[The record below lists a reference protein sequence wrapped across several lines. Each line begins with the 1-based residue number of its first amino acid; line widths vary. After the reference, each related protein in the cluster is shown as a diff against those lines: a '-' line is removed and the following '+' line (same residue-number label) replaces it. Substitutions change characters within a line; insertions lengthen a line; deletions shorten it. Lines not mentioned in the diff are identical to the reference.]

1 MAKTAIDFYTRSNL
15 PVGDGCP
22 TGSKFDTTYEMKID
36 AHGHKVLKASGK
48 TDRYAKIQ
56 SHAEECDIEVILK
69 KATLDPNVLNQR
81 LGQYGDFTDAPKT
94 LAEAQQMMID
104 LENAFKDLPLDV
116 REKFDFSVEKFI
128 HDAGSKAW
136 FDALSPKK
144 NVDEKPSDEKPSDE
158 GGAE

>member
-22 TGSKFDTTYEMKID
+22 TGTKYDTTYEMKID
-36 AHGHKVLKASGK
+36 AHGHKVLKAVGQ

-69 KATLDPNVLNQR
+69 KATLDPTVLNR
-81 LGQYGDFTDAPKT
+81 RIVQYGDFTDSPKT

-104 LENAFKDLPLDV
+104 LENAFKDLPLEV

-128 HDAGSKAW
+128 HDAGSKSW
-136 FDALSPKK
+136 IDALSIKK
-144 NVDEKPSDEKPSDE
+144 EVAEKPVEEVKVEK
-158 GGAE
+158 GAEE

>member
-1 MAKTAIDFYTRSNL
+1 MAKQAIDFYTRSNL

-22 TGSKFDTTYEMKID
+22 TGTKYDTTYEMKID
-36 AHGHKVLKASGK
+36 SHGHKVLKSVGQ

-69 KATLDPNVLNQR
+69 KATLDPTVLNRR
-81 LGQYGDFTDAPKT
+81 LGQYGDFTAAPKT

-104 LENAFKDLPLDV
+104 LENAFKDLPLEV

-128 HDAGSKAW
+128 HDAGSKSWIDAMSVSKDDLENT
-136 FDALSPKK
+136 FD
-144 NVDEKPSDEKPSDE
+144 NVKEEK
-158 GGAE
+158 GAEE